1 MNGEKSQS
9 QKFTNCLISFTHSIL
24 EIKKTIEMKK
34 RLVAAGLG
42 GWGKEVSVKNK
53 QNVIINQEYREMKSY
68 ISFI

>member
-1 MNGEKSQS
+1 
-9 QKFTNCLISFTHSIL
+9 
-24 EIKKTIEMKK
+24 MKK

-53 QNVIINQEYREMKSY
+53 QNVIINQEYRKMKSY